1 MGWAWF
7 ASSNREVDED
17 MTKIELLKEIDKIFA
32 KLTDTIDDLRSS
44 IKELEHLQIDFE
56 NLPQDEDEIENS
68 EAESDG

>member
-44 IKELEHLQIDFE
+44 IKELEHLQTDFE